1 MRLALLVPLVALGL
15 AVAAA
20 AIVGGAAGRGLAL
33 KPEGARMNM
42 FRRGR
47 DAADTNQGDDNADAP
62 RDVAERVRA
71 ATSRGGSDAP
81 LVTAFVDRDT
91 QESRHAQEAAREAD
105 GPTPSR
111 VGEHV
116 ATVLE
121 SAQQAART
129 IRQDAQNEA
138 KSMLERVAHEAE
150 ETRARANREAAEK
163 RREAERVLNEAKER
177 SKSTRAAAEQFAERQ
192 RQDADEHAA
201 ATVAEAKATAASI
214 ADAANARHEELL
226 SNVSVTEDRLRA
238 LSVALRNVASE
249 LDDLVAARAADGDSA
264 DGKEPE
270 ALDESLRA
278 RTGAVEERS
287 AAQ

>member
-1 MRLALLVPLVALGL
+1 MPLALLVPLAALGL

-20 AIVGGAAGRGLAL
+20 AIVGGAAGRSLAL

-47 DAADTNQGDDNADAP
+47 DAADTNQGDDNADG
-62 RDVAERVRA
+62 RDVAARVRA
-71 ATSRGGSDAP
+71 ATSRGGSEAP
-81 LVTAFVDRDT
+81 LVTAFVDRGS
-91 QESRHAQEAAREAD
+91 QESRHAQDSASDAD

-163 RREAERVLNEAKER
+163 RREAERMLHEAEER
-177 SKSTRAAAEQFAERQ
+177 SKSMRAAAEQFAERQ

-201 ATVAEAKATAASI
+201 ATVAEAKAKAASI

-249 LDDLVAARAADGDSA
+249 LDDLVAARPADGDSG